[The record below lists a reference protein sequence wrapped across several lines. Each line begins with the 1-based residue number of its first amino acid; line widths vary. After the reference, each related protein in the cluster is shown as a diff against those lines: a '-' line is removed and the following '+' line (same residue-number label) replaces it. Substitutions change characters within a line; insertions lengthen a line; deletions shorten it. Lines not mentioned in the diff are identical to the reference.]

1 MRSGRGG
8 FRGRYG
14 CWVRFRIRDP
24 EAERTERRTVRVRP
38 PHFPTTSNRA
48 PHSEP
53 RTPEISALWAGLVP
67 STVHAWLGA
76 RAQLFHHPTRPS
88 PTPPARHRM
97 LYGPRAHKSFVLHP
111 PPHAITCEDPHEC
124 LCASATWHICPADSA
139 MRIHA
144 HAMASS
150 KFPVPRSHDPPSAF
164 PCRFRLASRRLARRM
179 PWPPA
184 AEAPRAFESVAVGAV
199 QGTAPAAPPSSGACS
214 SAMTA
219 AYRSASLPVL
229 RFVRTI
235 SPNLATVS
243 ASGSFSRARTARMA
257 ERTSSL

>member
-184 AEAPRAFESVAVGAV
+184 AEAPRRRTSRRGPQDGALA
-199 QGTAPAAPPSSGACS
+199 TW
-214 SAMTA
+214 T
-219 AYRSASLPVL
+219 LPVL
-229 RFVRTI
+229 QEA
-235 SPNLATVS
+235 LARAAPAFTEPVLR
-243 ASGSFSRARTARMA
+243 AALANGGDPSFAAHVARAQVAYGT
-257 ERTSSL
+257 

>member
-1 MRSGRGG
+1 VAFTAVTVAGYVFESETQRQSGPNGG
-8 FRGRYG
+8 L
-14 CWVRFRIRDP
+14 CASDH
-24 EAERTERRTVRVRP
+24 RT
-38 PHFPTTSNRA
+38 FPTTSNRA

-184 AEAPRAFESVAVGAV
+184 AEAPRR
-199 QGTAPAAPPSSGACS
+199 AP
-214 SAMTA
+214 
-219 AYRSASLPVL
+219 
-229 RFVRTI
+229 
-235 SPNLATVS
+235 
-243 ASGSFSRARTARMA
+243 SRALPWAPFRARHRPRRPPRA
-257 ERTSSL
+257 PVPQR